1 MITLEEKLK
10 EFQDIV
16 NEKVD
21 REISRELAE
30 KQAQINLFLEEEKS
44 RLETALEREKNAAI
58 RRIDRQKSERI
69 SAIKQEEKRKYLR
82 KNEVF
87 IQDLIQNVEEKA
99 RDYVL
104 SEEYVEFAT
113 RLFEKTLK
121 EIRIEKEVQ
130 IIVYLC
136 PSKFDSIKKKIENIS
151 KEEGYVNLSIKEG
164 EIRDLGGFILEVP
177 NDSIRINKTIAKKME
192 SMRDPIG
199 QYLSDYVR
207 EGAEWNG

>member
-1 MITLEEKLK
+1 MITLEEKLN
-10 EFQDIV
+10 EFRAIV

-21 REISRELAE
+21 KEINRDLAE

-44 RLETALEREKNAAI
+44 RIETALEREKNASI

-69 SAIKQEEKRKYLR
+69 SALKQEEKRKYLR

-113 RLFEKTLK
+113 RLFKNTLHEMGTEKDA
-121 EIRIEKEVQ
+121 E

-136 PSKFDSIKKKIENIS
+136 PSKFDQIKKNIENIS
-151 KEEGYVNLSIKEG
+151 REENYRNILVKEG
-164 EIRDLGGFILEVP
+164 DIRDIGGFILEIP